1 MNVRAGDYVDLDDGT
16 DFQKVERISGN
27 YIRLELGGEFH
38 KNDVVE
44 VRSAEE
50 LD

>member
-1 MNVRAGDYVDLDDGT
+1 MRAGDYVDLADGEG
-16 DFQKVERISGN
+16 FQKIERVTGN

-50 LD
+50 LE